1 MLYKPL
7 VALFMAIAATSGVA
21 ASTTPVRRGGGY
33 TTPIPAGNC
42 NTQVKCC
49 NNVASPT
56 DTDNPLAAVVST
68 LVGVDPN
75 LLVAAD
81 CVNPAVGVLGNN
93 PTW

>member
-1 MLYKPL
+1 MLYKPF

-21 ASTTPVRRGGGY
+21 ASTTPVRRGGG
-33 TTPIPAGNC
+33 GNC

-56 DTDNPLAAVVST
+56 DTDNPLAAAVST

-81 CVNPAVGVLGNN
+81 CVNPVVGVLGNN

>member
-33 TTPIPAGNC
+33 TPTPAGNC
-42 NTQVKCC
+42 NTEVKCC
-49 NNVASPT
+49 NDVASPT
-56 DTDNPLAAVVST
+56 DTDNPLGLLAST

-81 CVNPAVGVLGNN
+81 CVNPVVGALGNN